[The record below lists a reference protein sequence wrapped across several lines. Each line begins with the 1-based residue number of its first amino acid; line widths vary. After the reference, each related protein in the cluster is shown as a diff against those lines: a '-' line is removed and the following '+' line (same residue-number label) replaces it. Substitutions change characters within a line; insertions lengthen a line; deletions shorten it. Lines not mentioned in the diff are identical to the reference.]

1 MLRIKRCV
9 EITFSAVVTDT
20 TRWLNVVPTFET
32 RIELQCEMLEGFF
45 TILFMFGAT
54 V

>member
-9 EITFSAVVTDT
+9 ETTFSAVVTDT
-20 TRWLNVVPTFET
+20 TRWLNVVPTFEAL
-32 RIELQCEMLEGFF
+32 IELQREMLEGFF
-45 TILFMFGAT
+45 TILFMVAAA